1 MPTTRST
8 RLARRVL
15 GLAVV
20 PALALTAAA
29 CGDDDDET
37 GTAASFCEQAG
48 ELTERIGELSDPTT
62 DEFGEAIAELQ
73 DIEPPEEI
81 AEDWDRALE
90 AFEAIAGLDDEDI
103 DEDVLAQFDDPEFA
117 EAGDR
122 VDEYMTEE
130 CGVNP

>member
-1 MPTTRST
+1 MPTTRPN
-8 RLARRVL
+8 RLTRRVV

-48 ELTERIGELSDPTT
+48 EVTERIGELSDPTSE
-62 DEFGEAIAELQ
+62 EFRQAISDLR

-90 AFEAIAGLDDEDI
+90 AFEAFAGLGDDEI
-103 DEDVLAQFDDPEFA
+103 DEDVIAQFDDPEFA
-117 EAGDR
+117 AAGDR
-122 VDEYMTEE
+122 VDAYMTEE
-130 CGVNP
+130 CGVSP